1 MPVTFKKRRTLP
13 FIRQRDVTECGT
25 TCLAMI
31 FKHYGLYNIQPML
44 RKAGR
49 VGAEG
54 TSLFALSELAE
65 TFGFTSDG
73 YQLGYDALRELHL
86 PAIAHYQG
94 NHFVVVYKATE
105 TDVWIADPGYGKD
118 KIPRREFEAR
128 WNGIVL
134 TLEPTPE
141 VFQNPDVEELVQA
154 QRAKE
159 ADVRQRFYLSLL
171 RPFKAVL
178 WEILAASFVLQLLG
192 LALPFFT
199 QVIVD
204 QVLVHQDRRLLFA
217 ILAGMV
223 LIFLTQVTLTYVRN
237 MLLTQFKV
245 RFELDF
251 FSKFF
256 HHFIHL
262 DQAYFDAHR
271 REDLIN
277 RFQENLKIRNIFSPS
292 VLQLF
297 IESVLVVNWLAVLF
311 FYDVTLALVA
321 LGFVL
326 FFVLAV
332 VAYSPMLRRLEDKIF
347 HENVQTMGAFLDTL
361 LGISTVK
368 LLALERLKFWEWKNK
383 YKKTLNK
390 VLKAEQTH
398 ITLQSTLRGAF
409 FLSQAVVYWV
419 GAFMAF
425 GGALTIGQYIAFVTI
440 FTAAMMALNNASS
453 LWFLTTELSITYARL
468 GDVFMQERERTDLLE
483 QHTAIDRPRIAFR
496 GVSFAY
502 PQNPDRPIL
511 QDVDLTIEPG
521 ERVAIVG
528 RNGSGKTTLAK
539 LLTKLYPDYAGRI
552 EIGGV
557 EMRQL
562 HPHALRRKVAML
574 PQDVHLFTG
583 TIKDNIR
590 YGRPEATMEEI
601 IEAARL
607 ADFHDFAKALYLG
620 YNYVVGE
627 GGANLSG
634 GQKLKVAFARLF
646 LGRPEVI
653 VLDEAS
659 SVLDPEAEQRI
670 MRNVKAHFRGKT
682 VISIAHRLH
691 TVRDA
696 DRILVLDGGTVVE
709 DGRHEELLAQEGL
722 YYRFMQ
728 NYLDV

>member
-1 MPVTFKKRRTLP
+1 MPITLKRHPSLP
-13 FIRQRDVTECGT
+13 FIRQRDATECGT

-44 RKAGR
+44 RKAGG
-49 VGAEG
+49 VGADG
-54 TSLFALSELAE
+54 TSLYALSELAE

-73 YQLGYDALRELHL
+73 YQLTYDTLADVHL
-86 PAIAHYQG
+86 PCIAHYQG
-94 NHFVVVYKATE
+94 NHFVVVYKVTK

-118 KIPRREFEAR
+118 KLSREEFEAR
-128 WNGIVL
+128 WNGIIL
-134 TLEPTPE
+134 TLEPTAE
-141 VFQNPDVEELVQA
+141 VFQNPDVEELVEA

-159 ADVRQRFYLSLL
+159 KYIRKEFYLSLF

-223 LIFLTQVTLTYVRN
+223 LIFFVQITLTYVRN
-237 MLLTQFKV
+237 ILLTQFKV

-262 DQAYFDAHR
+262 DQSYFDAHR
-271 REDLIN
+271 REDFIN

-292 VLQLF
+292 VMQLF
-297 IESVLVVNWLAVLF
+297 IESVLVVNWLLVLF
-311 FYDVTLALVA
+311 FYNVTLAFIA
-321 LGFVL
+321 SGFVL
-326 FFVLAV
+326 FFVIAV
-332 VAYSPMLRRLEDKIF
+332 IIYSPMLQRLEDKIF

-361 LGISTVK
+361 LGMMTVK

-383 YKKTLNK
+383 YKKALNK
-390 VLKAEQTH
+390 VLGAEQTH

-425 GGALTIGQYIAFVTI
+425 SGALTIGQYIAFVTI

-453 LWFLTTELSITYARL
+453 LWFLTTELSVTYARL
-468 GDVFMQERERTDLLE
+468 NDVFMQDRERTDLLE
-483 QHTAIDRPRIAFR
+483 QHTHIERPRIDFQ

-502 PQNPDRPIL
+502 PQNPDKRIL
-511 QDVDLTIEPG
+511 QDIDLTIEPG
-521 ERVAIVG
+521 EHVALVG

-539 LLTKLYPDYAGRI
+539 LLVKLYPEYDGRI

-557 EMRQL
+557 EMRGL
-562 HPHALRRKVAML
+562 HPQMLRRKIAML
-574 PQDVHLFTG
+574 PQEVHLFTG
-583 TIKDNIR
+583 TIKENIR
-590 YGRPEATMEEI
+590 YGRPDATMDEV

-607 ADFHDFAKALYLG
+607 ADFHDFVKNLYLG

-627 GGANLSG
+627 GGSNLSG

-646 LGRPEVI
+646 LGHPDVI

-659 SVLDPEAEQRI
+659 SVLDPEAEHRI
-670 MRNVKAHFRGKT
+670 MRNVRRRFKGKT

-696 DRILVLDGGTVVE
+696 DRILVLDGGAIVE
-709 DGRHEELLAQEGL
+709 QGRHEELLAQQGL
-722 YYRFMQ
+722 YHQFMQ